1 MSVIVF
7 LIALTVK
14 YLTTDN
20 HVVLFIYKRIND
32 RVTHTKMRTQLKL
45 DFRVFSY
52 SVSST
57 DGWIGAVNTE
67 IEHLL
72 KENNI
77 RNAGYFVFADTSMLL
92 YWKYLYNHGAEM
104 FAKTK

>member
-1 MSVIVF
+1 
-7 LIALTVK
+7 
-14 YLTTDN
+14 
-20 HVVLFIYKRIND
+20 
-32 RVTHTKMRTQLKL
+32 MRTQLKL

-57 DGWIGAVNTE
+57 DGYIGAVNTE

-77 RNAGYFVFADTSMLL
+77 KKSRLFRFCKHFNVTVLEV
-92 YWKYLYNHGAEM
+92 LYNHGA
-104 FAKTK
+104 KVLTKSK